1 MIIAV
6 HLLNR
11 ESDVD
16 NQKIIDIET
25 RFAFQEDTLNT
36 LNDIVTKQQL
46 QIDILEK
53 TCKSLVDRVRNL
65 SANDHQ
71 GAEVVDEKPPHY

>member
-1 MIIAV
+1 M
-6 HLLNR
+6 
-11 ESDVD
+11 D

-25 RFAFQEDTLNT
+25 RFSFQEDTLNT

-65 SANDHQ
+65 SATDNQ
-71 GAEVVDEKPPHY
+71 GTEAVDEKPPHY